1 MNIALKSF
9 SVIAL
14 CSSVSAFAQD
24 PSAEDPPISDPTVES
39 VEIKTQLDSIRGV
52 EEMGLLKQQLA
63 ELTQQ
68 NQQLMQKLLEATQ
81 KIDAM
86 AAEMNSLREG
96 QEETARRRSALPEL
110 QLVTQIRTDSMNQAE
125 LAAAGRT
132 YRIAD
137 GRPFRLMLSNE
148 ESLTAL
154 PSFLED
160 GTIEIKIEDLETVQ
174 LLAFRPSPP
183 LPSSEGSDES
193 K

>member
-9 SVIAL
+9 TVLAL

-24 PSAEDPPISDPTVES
+24 PASEEPPISDPTVES
-39 VEIKTQLDSIRGV
+39 AEIKTQLDSIRGV

-110 QLVTQIRTDSMNQAE
+110 QLVTQIRTDSME
-125 LAAAGRT
+125 SGRT
-132 YRIAD
+132 CCC
-137 GRPFRLMLSNE
+137 GPNLS
-148 ESLTAL
+148 
-154 PSFLED
+154 D
-160 GTIEIKIEDLETVQ
+160 C
-174 LLAFRPSPP
+174 
-183 LPSSEGSDES
+183 
-193 K
+193 

>member
-1 MNIALKSF
+1 
-9 SVIAL
+9 
-14 CSSVSAFAQD
+14 
-24 PSAEDPPISDPTVES
+24 
-39 VEIKTQLDSIRGV
+39 
-52 EEMGLLKQQLA
+52 
-63 ELTQQ
+63 
-68 NQQLMQKLLEATQ
+68 
-81 KIDAM
+81 M

-110 QLVTQIRTDSMNQAE
+110 QIVTQIRTDSMNQAE

-148 ESLTAL
+148 DSLTAL

>member
-1 MNIALKSF
+1 
-9 SVIAL
+9 
-14 CSSVSAFAQD
+14 
-24 PSAEDPPISDPTVES
+24 
-39 VEIKTQLDSIRGV
+39 
-52 EEMGLLKQQLA
+52 MGLLKQQLA